1 MELDTY
7 FIRQSTRFQNEEKM
21 YSLNFNREKILRQDI
36 LTMQMKMCGN
46 LQINWH

>member
-7 FIRQSTRFQNEEKM
+7 LICQSTRFQDEAQM
-21 YSLNFNREKILRQDI
+21 YSLNFKREKILRQDI
-36 LTMQMKMCGN
+36 LSMQMKMCGN